1 MFDNFNEYLQYK
13 IKNPFEKKLKDNLAY
28 LLSKKSYSGIYDL
41 EFNGNKFKYI
51 NIGNDDFGI
60 LKFFWGGEPE
70 YISVNFWVEACKMD
84 GLCLDI
90 GAHTGRYTVLG
101 SVCGKKNNIVSFEPY
116 FLNYSRML
124 SNLRLNKILTNNCF
138 FSAASSKNGYKS
150 FEIKNKD
157 KFFHSSSGKIVSDKE
172 SRFMVQ
178 TLRIDTL
185 NFKSKVNAIKIDTE
199 GHELEVLQGS
209 TDILKRE
216 KPLLIIEKNEANLI
230 PIINLLKDMNYN
242 FYLVD
247 DYNQKIQIL
256 NLNKKNYL
264 DNNYKNVICI
274 FKDSLNN
281 YNYLLKKYIIK

>member
-172 SRFMVQ
+172 GTFKVP
-178 TLRIDTL
+178 TLKIDSL

-199 GHELEVLQGS
+199 GHELEVLLGAID
-209 TDILKRE
+209 TLRKE
-216 KPLLIIEKNEANLI
+216 KPLLIIEKNEENLI
-230 PIINLLKDMNYN
+230 PILNLLKGLSYN
-242 FYLVD
+242 FYLID
-247 DYNQKIQIL
+247 DNNQKIQIL
-256 NLNKKNYL
+256 DLSKKNYL
-264 DNNYKNVICI
+264 EQNYKNVICV
-274 FKDSLNN
+274 FKDSLKD
-281 YNYLLKKYIIK
+281 YNYLIEKFIIK